1 MLLGAALIG
10 RGEFT
15 MSDMRDYVDQIQ
27 KRARFTQWSKNAIK
41 IGLCGV
47 PPVGHDSSM
56 LSLFNSSAMSS
67 LFTEVKQQFSKL
79 YNKKVIY
86 HILVFC
92 IFDTYFHLSQA
103 HVHHYT
109 KVDGFESTFFEECN
123 ESLLQNIENYRSLNR
138 VKHIYRP
145 RFTVL

>member
-10 RGEFT
+10 RGDFT

-27 KRARFTQWSKNAIK
+27 KLARFTQWSKNAIK

-79 YNKKVIY
+79 YNRKVIY
-86 HILVFC
+86 NILFY
-92 IFDTYFHLSQA
+92 IFDTYLCLSQA

-109 KVDGFESTFFEECN
+109 RIDGFESTFFEECN
-123 ESLLQNIENYRSLNR
+123 ESLLQNIENYSSLHR
-138 VKHIYRP
+138 VKNIYRP